1 MSLAPYDFAASHRAA
16 FCAARVAVGAAVSSS
31 ERGIRGVSDPLCHPP
46 VEVPRLKRGG
56 RSRPRCM
63 SLSSGRTRF
72 VRNIAECAAGVVRD
86 TYVDFIGRNTA

>member
-1 MSLAPYDFAASHRAA
+1 M
-16 FCAARVAVGAAVSSS
+16 
-31 ERGIRGVSDPLCHPP
+31 SDPLCHPP
-46 VEVPRLKRGG
+46 VEVRSPGKGG

-63 SLSSGRTRF
+63 SLSSGRTAF